1 MSSRAGEFFLHAD
14 LETVNP
20 PQRILFICAGA
31 EPGGDGVG
39 DYTRRLAAEL
49 EKRGHAVAI
58 LALNGR
64 SLGMGSRRGDNEL
77 HLTCAEPWSIRLR
90 EANVFLREFQP
101 DVLSLQF
108 VGYGF
113 DPHGLPLGLTA
124 RLRTL
129 AGGIPWHMMFHELW
143 NETGIGWK
151 ARVLSRLQKAHLGDL
166 WRSLRPRLVHTSN
179 ENYARRL
186 AEAGISSSV
195 LPLFSNI
202 ERSAPDPT
210 LRQTL
215 VQGFNYGADSHNVWI
230 FVFFGTIHPGWNVEG
245 FFKRTSEAA
254 RRAGK
259 KATLFVSIGKNP
271 GRGAAIWNSMQGF
284 KTESLF
290 FRQIGELSTIDVSRH
305 LQAAD
310 FGVATTPL
318 SLLGKSGS
326 AAAMASHGL
335 TTIVPRVDVALSRE
349 TTERRGLVLVD
360 EFFEQVLFNP
370 PKPRESHSV
379 SDTADLFLQQL
390 HLLFKT
396 P

>member
-1 MSSRAGEFFLHAD
+1 M
-14 LETVNP
+14 
-20 PQRILFICAGA
+20 RIAFVCAGA
-31 EPGGDGVG
+31 EPVCDGVG
-39 DYTRRLAAEL
+39 DYSRLLGEEL
-49 EKRGHAVAI
+49 DSRGYKTAL
-58 LALNGR
+58 LALNDRTLEG
-64 SLGMGSRRGDNEL
+64 GSICSENKLRL
-77 HLTCAEPWSIRLR
+77 SAVMPWSARLLK
-90 EANVFLREFQP
+90 AKAFLEEFRP
-101 DVLSLQF
+101 DFLSLQF

-113 DPHGLPLGLTA
+113 DPRGLPLGLVGK
-124 RLRTL
+124 LRRL
-129 AGGIPWHMMFHELW
+129 AGGIPWLVMFHELW
-143 NETGIGWK
+143 IDPNGSW
-151 ARVLSRLQKAHLGDL
+151 RCSVLSRMQKVYTTDL
-166 WRSLRPRLVHTSN
+166 CRSLRPKMVHTSN
-179 ENYARRL
+179 ENYAGKL
-186 AEAGISSSV
+186 ASAGISTSV

-202 ERSAPDPT
+202 QCGAPDPS

-215 VQGFNYGADSHNVWI
+215 VQGFNYGLDSHNVWI

-245 FFKRTSEAA
+245 FLKRTSEAA
-254 RRAGK
+254 RRAEK

-290 FRQIGELSTIDVSRH
+290 FRQIGELSTIDVSHH

-349 TTERRGLVLVD
+349 AIKRRGLVLVD
-360 EFFEQVLFNP
+360 EFFEKGLFNP
-370 PKPRESHSV
+370 PKPRESHSA
-379 SDTADLFLQQL
+379 SDTADLFIQQL

>member
-1 MSSRAGEFFLHAD
+1 M
-14 LETVNP
+14 
-20 PQRILFICAGA
+20 
-31 EPGGDGVG
+31 
-39 DYTRRLAAEL
+39 
-49 EKRGHAVAI
+49 
-58 LALNGR
+58 
-64 SLGMGSRRGDNEL
+64 
-77 HLTCAEPWSIRLR
+77 
-90 EANVFLREFQP
+90 
-101 DVLSLQF
+101 
-108 VGYGF
+108 
-113 DPHGLPLGLTA
+113 
-124 RLRTL
+124 
-129 AGGIPWHMMFHELW
+129 
-143 NETGIGWK
+143 
-151 ARVLSRLQKAHLGDL
+151 
-166 WRSLRPRLVHTSN
+166 VHTSN
-179 ENYARRL
+179 ENYAGKL
-186 AEAGISSSV
+186 ASAGISTSV

-202 ERSAPDPT
+202 QCGAPDPS

-215 VQGFNYGADSHNVWI
+215 VQGSNYGVESHNIWI

-271 GRGAAIWNSMQGF
+271 GRGAAIWNSMQGL
-284 KTESLF
+284 KNESLF

-326 AAAMASHGL
+326 AAAMAIHGL

-349 TTERRGLVLVD
+349 AIKRRGLVLVD
-360 EFFEQVLFNP
+360 EFFEKGLFNP
-370 PKPRESHSV
+370 PKPRESHSA

>member
-1 MSSRAGEFFLHAD
+1 M
-14 LETVNP
+14 
-20 PQRILFICAGA
+20 RIAFVCAGA
-31 EPGGDGVG
+31 EPGCDGVG
-39 DYTRRLAAEL
+39 DYSRLLGEEL
-49 EKRGHAVAI
+49 DSRGYKTAL
-58 LALNGR
+58 LALNDRTLEG
-64 SLGMGSRRGDNEL
+64 GSICSENKLRL
-77 HLTCAEPWSIRLR
+77 STVMPWSARLLK
-90 EANVFLREFQP
+90 AMAFLEEFRP
-101 DVLSLQF
+101 DFLSLQF

-113 DPHGLPLGLTA
+113 DPRGLPLGLVGK
-124 RLRTL
+124 LRRL
-129 AGGIPWHMMFHELW
+129 AGGIPWLVMFHELW
-143 NETGIGWK
+143 IDHNGSW
-151 ARVLSRLQKAHLGDL
+151 RCSVLSRMQKVYTTNLC
-166 WRSLRPRLVHTSN
+166 RSLRPKMVHTSN
-179 ENYARRL
+179 ENYAGKL
-186 AEAGISSSV
+186 ASAGISTSV

-202 ERSAPDPT
+202 QCGAPDPS

-335 TTIVPRVDVALSRE
+335 TTIVPRVDVAVSKE
-349 TTERRGLVLVD
+349 TIERRGLVLVD
-360 EFFEQVLFNP
+360 EFFEQGLLNP
-370 PKPRESHSV
+370 PKPRESHSA